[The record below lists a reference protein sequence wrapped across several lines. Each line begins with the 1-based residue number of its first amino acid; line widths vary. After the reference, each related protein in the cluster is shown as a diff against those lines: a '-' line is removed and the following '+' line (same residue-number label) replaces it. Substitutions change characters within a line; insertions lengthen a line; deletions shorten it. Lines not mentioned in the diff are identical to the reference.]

1 MNWTSAN
8 LVKIYEPF
16 VAPESSIYE
25 VSQVII
31 QEAKKLTGSKYGLAA
46 TIDPNLQLIDGT
58 MVSGSPPNFEGIS
71 QFQFPINSEGKNIG
85 LLRKSLET
93 KKPLIDNSPHEN
105 PNFGYVP
112 DGYPELEN
120 ILIVPV
126 LLAEKL
132 VGIITLTNASDN
144 YTKDDL
150 MLLGLLFYAL

>member
-8 LVKIYEPF
+8 PWPRSTNLF

-71 QFQFPINSEGKNIG
+71 QFQFPINSEEK
-85 LLRKSLET
+85 
-93 KKPLIDNSPHEN
+93 
-105 PNFGYVP
+105 
-112 DGYPELEN
+112 
-120 ILIVPV
+120 IL
-126 LLAEKL
+126 A
-132 VGIITLTNASDN
+132 
-144 YTKDDL
+144 Y
-150 MLLGLLFYAL
+150 